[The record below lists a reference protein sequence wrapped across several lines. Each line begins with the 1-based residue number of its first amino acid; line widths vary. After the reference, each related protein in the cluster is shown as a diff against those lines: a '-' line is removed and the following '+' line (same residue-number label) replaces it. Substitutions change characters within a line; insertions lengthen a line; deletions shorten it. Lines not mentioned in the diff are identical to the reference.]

1 MGSNDLGSVKVDGF
15 PNGEGDM
22 SKKKRH
28 VTLQPGEQIELDS
41 SVKIEPVEA
50 VTISESIYRQ
60 FTPRPCTLC
69 ETLRPANTNASYVY
83 CTRGKI
89 RFCKCKECGHTWS
102 QEWN

>member
-1 MGSNDLGSVKVDGF
+1 MA
-15 PNGEGDM
+15 
-22 SKKKRH
+22 KKPKRISSPA
-28 VTLQPGEQIELDS
+28 TQETIEPLEI
-41 SVKIEPVEA
+41 IEPVES

>member
-1 MGSNDLGSVKVDGF
+1 MASNDSGSDKVDGF
-15 PNGEGDM
+15 PREEGDM
-22 SKKKRH
+22 SKRPKRINSPA
-28 VTLQPGEQIELDS
+28 TQEA
-41 SVKIEPVEA
+41 IEPIETIEA
-50 VTISESIYRQ
+50 VIIAEPIYRQ

-69 ETLRPANTNASYVY
+69 EARRPANTNASYVY